1 MKFIVGL
8 IRRHLGMF
16 MAGICFLAVEAM
28 ADLMQPALMSR
39 IVDEGVKYQDTR
51 RIWMYGGFMLL
62 VAGVGAFG
70 AVMRNRYASRTSQ
83 MIGRELRSELY
94 EKVQSLSFENI
105 DRLKPSSLIIRI
117 TNDVTQIQN
126 FINGCM
132 RIMVKAPVTC
142 VGAIALIII
151 QTPAQVPIMA
161 VILVIAGGL
170 ILGNMRLGYPRF
182 GRLQKK
188 LDRLNQVSQ
197 EFLVSVRVVK
207 AFGAEEQEE
216 GKFAE
221 AADELAAAG
230 TSAMQVMAVF
240 SPLINLTVNMGI
252 VVLLWL
258 SGYQGEVAIG
268 KLMASVNY
276 MTQVLFALGMVSGIL
291 NMAVR
296 ASASA
301 GRVQE
306 IMDEVPAQKKA
317 VCPQREGIDGS
328 IEFEHVSFSYAGS
341 PREALKDISVK
352 VEAGET
358 IGIIGPTGS
367 GKTTLVNMI
376 PRFYDV
382 TGGRMLAGGR
392 DVKEFD
398 EAYLRSRIAIV
409 PQKALLFSGTIEYNL
424 SWGKE
429 NASQEE
435 IRWAAR
441 IACADEFVE
450 QLPQKYETMLGQE
463 GVNLS
468 GGQKQRLCLARAL
481 LRNPEI
487 LILDDC
493 TSALDANTEARV
505 LSGLRQEV
513 AGMTVMLISQRIST
527 VRRADRILCMD
538 NGQSVGFGTHE
549 ELMERCALYRD
560 IYSSQIGG

>member
-1 MKFIVGL
+1 
-8 IRRHLGMF
+8 
-16 MAGICFLAVEAM
+16 
-28 ADLMQPALMSR
+28 
-39 IVDEGVKYQDTR
+39 
-51 RIWMYGGFMLL
+51 
-62 VAGVGAFG
+62 
-70 AVMRNRYASRTSQ
+70 
-83 MIGRELRSELY
+83 
-94 EKVQSLSFENI
+94 
-105 DRLKPSSLIIRI
+105 
-117 TNDVTQIQN
+117 
-126 FINGCM
+126 
-132 RIMVKAPVTC
+132 
-142 VGAIALIII
+142 
-151 QTPAQVPIMA
+151 
-161 VILVIAGGL
+161 
-170 ILGNMRLGYPRF
+170 
-182 GRLQKK
+182 
-188 LDRLNQVSQ
+188 
-197 EFLVSVRVVK
+197 
-207 AFGAEEQEE
+207 
-216 GKFAE
+216 
-221 AADELAAAG
+221 
-230 TSAMQVMAVF
+230 
-240 SPLINLTVNMGI
+240 
-252 VVLLWL
+252 
-258 SGYQGEVAIG
+258 
-268 KLMASVNY
+268 
-276 MTQVLFALGMVSGIL
+276 MVSGIL

-560 IYSSQIGG
+560 IYSSQIGGVNRMPDTQRPLPPPGKIGRRQQGMIVVKPRNMRGTLRRLWVLTKGQRQGLAWIFFFSALASCSAVLSPYLIGKTVNSIDTGSLGWLFPALLAGVYVCDWLSRFLQQFLMAAVGQRVVGHLRKEIFSAMRKLPLAFFDQSSHGDLMSRLTNDVDNISITISDSLTQLMMLGFTIVGVLGIMLSLNPFLTGVSLISVVLVFLLTKVITGHTSKLFKEQQQILGRLNGQI